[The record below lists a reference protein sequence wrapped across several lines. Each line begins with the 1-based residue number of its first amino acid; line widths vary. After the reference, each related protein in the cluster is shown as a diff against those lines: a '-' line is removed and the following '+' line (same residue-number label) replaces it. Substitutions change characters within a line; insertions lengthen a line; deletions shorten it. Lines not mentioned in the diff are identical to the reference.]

1 MLVACCVHQGISVN
15 CSENNCLVFRSEMK
29 RKKNIAQ
36 KFKTVELENALLV
49 SSKEEEMR
57 LEVVVNFRSTFS

>member
-36 KFKTVELENALLV
+36 KFKTVELEKCTTCKLQRRRD
-49 SSKEEEMR
+49 EI
-57 LEVVVNFRSTFS
+57 RSGCEL